1 MDSNKVS
8 ERRSQDVKPCEQ
20 TVKEADCSAFSYG
33 INAENCLKQLLN
45 IENEAKRLNFESVTI
60 AHDLDVE
67 KDLRHAKK
75 KYYNELCEF
84 MSKTQGF
91 AQNVKQKCEIKKE
104 IYGSID
110 KIINGLK
117 SQVEVCK
124 DIVPLTQ
131 TIYDTLVTRNKNEK
145 KHYRD
150 CVIMFAEFVNG
161 AVQVNGLGES
171 QGVIGKVEIG
181 NHRSAND
188 IAKDCLQ
195 TMKLL
200 KERESMDPF
209 SEKIAANL
217 RIEHETDLLI
227 QQINAKNAE
236 SKVEEE
242 RLEVEINNREQNI
255 KHLEMEIE
263 KMKQEASAIE
273 EGEKAKL
280 VKLIYSNMEKTTS
293 FITMGK
299 KIDEM
304 KTNLGELPF
313 IEKTYHELKEKLETS
328 EEKLVLLENE
338 IENVRFSCKTKQA
351 HIDELKKRSD
361 KMEKEQSAQIQEIRN
376 NNGELEVQLR
386 DLQVKLQEE
395 SERLERNKKTNV
407 ETLQRLETIEKEYKA
422 AKDSVRQKKA
432 EHKKNMREKRK
443 IKENLDKEFF
453 MLSFKMNLPC

>member
-1 MDSNKVS
+1 MNSNKV
-8 ERRSQDVKPCEQ
+8 QTCNCVQ
-20 TVKEADCSAFSYG
+20 TVKDADFPGFIYG
-33 INAENCLKQLLN
+33 VNAENCLIHLMG

-60 AHDLDVE
+60 VHDLDLE

-91 AQNVKQKCEIKKE
+91 AQNVKQKCELKKE

-124 DIVPLTQ
+124 DIVLLTQ
-131 TIYDTLVTRNKNEK
+131 TIYDTL
-145 KHYRD
+145 
-150 CVIMFAEFVNG
+150 FVNG

-195 TMKLL
+195 TIKLL

-217 RIEHETDLLI
+217 RIEEETDLLLE
-227 QQINAKNAE
+227 QINAKNAE
-236 SKVEEE
+236 SKVVEE

-255 KHLEMEIE
+255 KQLEMEIE
-263 KMKQEASAIE
+263 KMKHEASAIE
-273 EGEKAKL
+273 EDEKAKT
-280 VKLIYSNMEKTTS
+280 VKLIYSNLEKTTS
-293 FITMGK
+293 YITMGK

-304 KTNLGELPF
+304 KTRLGELPMLQ
-313 IEKTYHELKEKLETS
+313 KTSQELKETLESS

-338 IENVRFSCKTKQA
+338 IAQIKCSCKRKQA
-351 HIDELKKRSD
+351 HIDELNETNE
-361 KMEKEQSAQIQEIRN
+361 KM
-376 NNGELEVQLR
+376 
-386 DLQVKLQEE
+386 
-395 SERLERNKKTNV
+395 
-407 ETLQRLETIEKEYKA
+407 
-422 AKDSVRQKKA
+422 
-432 EHKKNMREKRK
+432 
-443 IKENLDKEFF
+443 
-453 MLSFKMNLPC
+453 

>member
-1 MDSNKVS
+1 MDYNKVS
-8 ERRSQDVKPCEQ
+8 ERPCEQ
-20 TVKEADCSAFSYG
+20 TVKEADFSSFSYG
-33 INAENCLKQLLN
+33 VNAENCLKQLLN
-45 IENEAKRLNFESVTI
+45 IENKAKRLNFESVTT
-60 AHDLDVE
+60 AYDLSLE
-67 KDLRHAKK
+67 KDLQHAKK
-75 KYYNELCEF
+75 KYYNDLCEF

-161 AVQVNGLGES
+161 AVEVNGLGES

-217 RIEHETDLLI
+217 RIEQETDLLLE
-227 QQINAKNAE
+227 QINAKNAE
-236 SKVEEE
+236 SKVEED

-255 KHLEMEIE
+255 KQIEMEIE

-273 EGEKAKL
+273 E
-280 VKLIYSNMEKTTS
+280 
-293 FITMGK
+293 
-299 KIDEM
+299 DR
-304 KTNLGELPF
+304 LGELPL
-313 IEKTYHELKEKLETS
+313 IEKTYHELKERLETS

-338 IENVRFSCKTKQA
+338 IESIKFSCKTKQA
-351 HIDELKKRSD
+351 HIDELKKRSN
-361 KMEKEQSAQIQEIRN
+361 KMENEQSAQIQEIRN

-386 DLQVKLQEE
+386 DLQIKLQDE
-395 SERLERNKKTNV
+395 SERLGRNKKTNE

-443 IKENLDKEFF
+443 IKENLDKELF